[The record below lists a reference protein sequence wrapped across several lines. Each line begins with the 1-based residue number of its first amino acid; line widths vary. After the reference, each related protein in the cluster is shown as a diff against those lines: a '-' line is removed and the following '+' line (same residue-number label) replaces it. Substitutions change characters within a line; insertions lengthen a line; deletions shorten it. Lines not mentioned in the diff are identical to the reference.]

1 MRERFLPF
9 ARADFGDAERAAVLE
24 VLDSG
29 WLTTG
34 PRVQELEAGLSE
46 LLGGRETV
54 CMSSGTAALHTA
66 LTLLDLAPGDEV
78 VTSPLTFVS
87 AVHAILHAG
96 GTPVFADVEED
107 TLNLDPASVA
117 RVLTGRTRAILPVHY
132 GGHPADMDGLGR
144 LAADRN
150 LVVIEDAAHALGA
163 AYRGRPAGTL
173 GDMGC
178 FSFYVTK
185 NITTGEGGALVTDD
199 PARADRARLLSLHG
213 MDRDAWKRYTEA
225 GSWFYEVVAPGFK
238 YNMTDLAA
246 ALGICQLR
254 RLEAFNRRRRELC
267 ALYDARLGDCP
278 AVRLP
283 AVRDDVESAYHLYP
297 VRLDLDRLTIDRA
310 RFMEALKAENIG
322 ASVHFVPVP
331 MHPFYR
337 DRFGFT
343 PGMFPVT
350 EAAYAGL
357 VSLPLYPAMDDA
369 DVEDAAAAVLK
380 IAAHCGR

>member
-1 MRERFLPF
+1 
-9 ARADFGDAERAAVLE
+9 
-24 VLDSG
+24 
-29 WLTTG
+29 
-34 PRVQELEAGLSE
+34 
-46 LLGGRETV
+46 
-54 CMSSGTAALHTA
+54 
-66 LTLLDLAPGDEV
+66 
-78 VTSPLTFVS
+78 
-87 AVHAILHAG
+87 
-96 GTPVFADVEED
+96 
-107 TLNLDPASVA
+107 
-117 RVLTGRTRAILPVHY
+117 
-132 GGHPADMDGLGR
+132 
-144 LAADRN
+144 
-150 LVVIEDAAHALGA
+150 
-163 AYRGRPAGTL
+163 
-173 GDMGC
+173 
-178 FSFYVTK
+178 
-185 NITTGEGGALVTDD
+185 
-199 PARADRARLLSLHG
+199 

-254 RLEAFNRRRRELC
+254 RLDAFNRRRRELS
-267 ALYDARLGDCP
+267 ALYDARLRDCP

-283 AVRDDVESAYHLYP
+283 SVRDDVESAYHLYP

-343 PGMFPVT
+343 AGMFPVT
-350 EAAYAGL
+350 ETAYAGL